1 LSMILPEGI
10 TAAAAKPSALLI
22 MHCLVRGHAA
32 ASVDGTGKYCM
43 WIWERKEPS
52 IMHSTALLAA
62 TIIQACI
69 IAAILYAC
77 TRGQHKLSLHEVP
90 PFLNL
95 VGHKGLKL

>member
-1 LSMILPEGI
+1 
-10 TAAAAKPSALLI
+10 
-22 MHCLVRGHAA
+22 
-32 ASVDGTGKYCM
+32 
-43 WIWERKEPS
+43 
-52 IMHSTALLAA
+52 MHSTALLAA

>member
-10 TAAAAKPSALLI
+10 TAAAAKPSALPI

-32 ASVDGTGKYCM
+32 ASADGTGKYCM

-69 IAAILYAC
+69 IAAILSH
-77 TRGQHKLSLHEVP
+77 RQHVLCNVIGSWPSHDNHHFVV
-90 PFLNL
+90 L
-95 VGHKGLKL
+95 VR